1 MDVDKITAI
10 AALIETG
17 KRHEQLGDQRDAVK
31 AYAEA
36 YQGMQETLVEV
47 HTLWVEAYQELT
59 RQTGPEFE
67 STIPFAAQEASEE
80 EALTTA
86 ENVEET
92 TGLESDTLTLSLEKE
107 PLQVSSPEDEAQ
119 DEQEIEETASDDYQV
134 FQVAKDDVD
143 DGGLGFKSS
152 RSNPFTQAAKDLAA
166 AVVEAASD
174 VAAAVVDVR
183 RGKSFSSLNLE
194 EKIDEP
200 IPHIEADE
208 RLEVAD
214 SQSLES
220 TTEEASEGDLALNV
234 YEHNSDDHKLVVLE
248 SLLQQ
253 VRSRRNP

>member
-1 MDVDKITAI
+1 VDKITAI

-17 KRHEQLGDQRDAVK
+17 KRHEQVGGQRDAVK

-67 STIPFAAQEASEE
+67 STIPFSAQDASEE
-80 EALTTA
+80 EAPTVA

-92 TGLESDTLTLSLEKE
+92 TGLESETMTMSSQKESLQETVPTVE
-107 PLQVSSPEDEAQ
+107 VQ
-119 DEQEIEETASDDYQV
+119 DEHEIEETAADAYQV
-134 FQVAKDDVD
+134 LQVAKDDVY
-143 DGGLGFKSS
+143 DGGLSFKSS

-174 VAAAVVDVR
+174 VAAAVVDAR
-183 RGKSFSSLNLE
+183 RGKSSSSLNIE
-194 EKIDEP
+194 EELDEP
-200 IPHIEADE
+200 TPNNEADGS
-208 RLEVAD
+208 LDVVD
-214 SQSLES
+214 SPSLE
-220 TTEEASEGDLALNV
+220 TTSEETSKGEPALNV

>member
-17 KRHEQLGDQRDAVK
+17 KRHEQVGDQRDAVK

-67 STIPFAAQEASEE
+67 STIPFSAQDALEE
-80 EALTTA
+80 EAPTA
-86 ENVEET
+86 AESVEET
-92 TGLESDTLTLSLEKE
+92 TGLESETMTLSLQKE
-107 PLQVSSPEDEAQ
+107 SLQASSSEDEAQ
-119 DEQEIEETASDDYQV
+119 DEQEIEETASVDYKV
-134 FQVAKDDVD
+134 LQVAKDDVD
-143 DGGLGFKSS
+143 DGGHSFKSS

-174 VAAAVVDVR
+174 VAAAVVDAR
-183 RGKSFSSLNLE
+183 RGKSSSSLNLE
-194 EKIDEP
+194 EKLDEP
-200 IPHIEADE
+200 TPNNEADGS
-208 RLEVAD
+208 LEVAD

-220 TTEEASEGDLALNV
+220 TTEEAAEGEPALNV